1 VTERPEPSTDDG
13 AVRVDRWLLAAR
25 VYKTRT
31 LCAQACGGGKIEVN
45 GVSASAHK
53 LIRVGDRVHATTI
66 AGPRQLVVRGLG
78 LRRLSA
84 PEARELYEDV
94 TPPPPPEEIE
104 RRRMAPPEYRDA
116 GSGRPT
122 KRDRRDIQRLRRG
135 R

>member
-1 VTERPEPSTDDG
+1 MSVPAPETG
-13 AVRVDRWLLAAR
+13 TVRLDRWLLAAR

-31 LCAQACGGGKIEVN
+31 LCAAACDGGKVEVN
-45 GVSASAHK
+45 GTTGTPHK
-53 LIRVGDRVHATTI
+53 QIRVGDRVHATTV
-66 AGPRQLVVRGLG
+66 AARRELVVRGLG

-84 PEARELYEDV
+84 ADARELYEDL

-104 RRRMAPPEYRDA
+104 RRRFAGPEVRDA

-122 KRDRRDIQRLRRG
+122 KRDRRDMQRLRRG

>member
-1 VTERPEPSTDDG
+1 VSDQATVST
-13 AVRVDRWLLAAR
+13 ATVRIDRWLLAAR
-25 VYKTRT
+25 VYKTRG
-31 LCAQACGGGKIEVN
+31 LCADACDGGKVEMN
-45 GVSASAHK
+45 GSTATPHK
-53 LIRVGDRVHATTI
+53 PIRVGDRVHATTV
-66 AGPRQLVVRGLG
+66 AGVRQLIVRGLG

-84 PEARELYEDV
+84 AEARELYEDV

-104 RRRMAPPEYRDA
+104 RRRFAPPEVRDP